1 MRTSETTGAIGAAL
15 AKAQGAMASAKQDGH
30 NSHYGNSYASLG
42 SLLRVAKSTLAGNGI
57 AVVQGTESLHIETGP
72 LAIVVSRLLH
82 SSGEWI
88 ESEVSLPLER
98 VSAQDLGK
106 ALTYLR
112 RYSLAALVG
121 IVADEDDDGEG
132 DLATRPPQTAT
143 PPPSARRKPT
153 PPPAPRSIAEP
164 GGGGGGE
171 VAEFEGTLD
180 DVRKTP
186 TKGGTKWGLRCDSWE
201 AKWASTFDEA
211 VGTWLEARVG
221 KTIRAKV
228 KRSGQ
233 FWNLIDA
240 VEVTPSGGQVSPIED
255 IPF

>member
-153 PPPAPRSIAEP
+153 PPPAPATSAEP
-164 GGGGGGE
+164 GGGGGGDF
-171 VAEFEGTLD
+171 AEFEGTLD

-240 VEVTPSGGQVSPIED
+240 VEVTPSGGEVSPID